1 MTSDNIFSAKNK
13 DWSSLILACCVA
25 VVGACLSVR
34 FAAHHTV
41 SQLFVFVLFCCI
53 ILVDLLFVKSLVDK
67 GRLSTATL
75 LKLIGVSVAAGL
87 LIEGLTVLGS
97 PGSHFLAIG
106 DWSKRRAVV
115 FAMTS
120 FLIAQFVYLK
130 AEARNRQG
138 AASFDFKS
146 IATEKAPL
154 IAIVLVTSVFVV
166 FRIGVGFPFVFYML
180 GALVLCATLLFFAR
194 KSISLSVAFFL
205 LAFTSGSMMM
215 YGLPVTTGL
224 SWDDQIHYEN
234 AAGASYLYQTQLTD
248 TEIDFTEEAIN
259 RTLGEPATRVDV
271 FDSAEIVDNSADFDY
286 SYNNDVAAGRVSINK
301 SVESIY
307 EINRVGYIP
316 MAIGLWIGRLAHLSF
331 SSMVQFAK
339 VCNLFSY
346 SLVIAIAIAVAP
358 SKKGLFA
365 LVGLL
370 PTSVWQATNFS
381 YDPWLISFVMLG
393 FAYYLRYA
401 WGQSKDF
408 TRKNIAF
415 AFALTFVGLAVKAVY
430 FPVIG
435 LFFIVPKERF
445 SDTAQRRRYN
455 AAVFFLGLFTFASF
469 ALPYL
474 FTSGAGFS
482 DTRGSSDVDSSKQIA
497 FILSD
502 PLGYLGILS
511 RFLFAQYFAPMNS
524 SSFAFDFAYLG
535 NMKYLAP
542 LEVMQGAASVAPAAA
557 LAYIGV
563 SSNDETSIRHV
574 SFGASLWA
582 LFLTLFTFA
591 LVATALY
598 VSFTPVGL
606 GTVNGCQFRYI
617 LPMLV
622 PSLAIILNN
631 RWVALGEKTG
641 WQVCCFVI
649 SLIFLALCFVVLI
662 LARFV

>member
-1 MTSDNIFSAKNK
+1 MTLNSVSSTKNK
-13 DWSSLILACCVA
+13 DWSSLILACCA
-25 VVGACLSVR
+25 VVASAYLSVR
-34 FAAHHTV
+34 FAAHHTA
-41 SQLFVFVLFCCI
+41 SQLFVFVMFCCI
-53 ILVDLLFVKSLVDK
+53 TLIDLLFIKSLVDK
-67 GRLSTATL
+67 GRLSAARL
-75 LKLIGVSVAAGL
+75 LKLVGVSVVVGL

-97 PGSHFLAIG
+97 PGSHFLTIG
-106 DWSKRRAVV
+106 DWSKRRAAV
-115 FAMTS
+115 FAMAS
-120 FLIAQFVYLK
+120 FLVAQFVHLK
-130 AEARNRQG
+130 AEAQNRRG

-146 IATEKAPL
+146 VVAQKATL
-154 IAIVLVTSVFVV
+154 IVAVFITSVFVV
-166 FRIGVGFPFVFYML
+166 FRIGVGFPFVFYVL
-180 GALVLCATLLFFAR
+180 GALVLCATLFFFAR

-205 LAFTSGSMMM
+205 LAFISGSMMM

-234 AAGASYLYQTQLTD
+234 AAGASYLYQVQLTD
-248 TEIDFTEEAIN
+248 TERDFTEEAID
-259 RTLGEPATRVDV
+259 RALGEPVTRVDV
-271 FDSAEIVDNSADFDY
+271 FDSSEVMGHSADLDC
-286 SYNNDVAAGRVSINK
+286 SYKNDIAAGRVSIDK

-307 EINRVGYIP
+307 EINRIGYVP
-316 MAIGLWIGRLAHLSF
+316 MAIGLWLARLAHLSF

-339 VCNLFSY
+339 LCNLFSY
-346 SLVIAIAIAVAP
+346 SLVIAIAIAIAP
-358 SKKGLFA
+358 SKKHLFA
-365 LVGLL
+365 FVGLL
-370 PTSVWQATNFS
+370 PTSVWQAANFS

-415 AFALTFVGLAVKAVY
+415 AFAFTFVGLAVKAVY

-435 LFFIVPKERF
+435 FFFIVPKERF
-445 SDTAQRRRYN
+445 SDAAQRRRYN

-474 FTSGAGFS
+474 FTSGAGSS
-482 DTRGSSDVDSSKQIA
+482 DTRGSSDVDSGKQIA
-497 FILSD
+497 FILSN
-502 PLGYLGILS
+502 PLGYLGILA
-511 RFLFAQYFAPMNS
+511 RFLFAQYFAPVNS
-524 SSFAFDFAYLG
+524 SSFAFDFAYLE
-535 NMKYLAP
+535 NMKDLAP
-542 LEVMQGAASVAPAAA
+542 LGVIQGVASVAPATA
-557 LAYIGV
+557 LVCIGG

-574 SFGASLWA
+574 NLGASLWA

-631 RWVALGEKTG
+631 RWIALGQKTG

-662 LARFV
+662 LVRFV